1 MNVLEVI
8 RSYYHCRINY
18 WQCTVF
24 WRYIVGNFY

>member
-1 MNVLEVI
+1 MNVLEVF
-8 RSYYHCRINY
+8 YHFRLNY

>member
-1 MNVLEVI
+1 MNVLEG
-8 RSYYHCRINY
+8 YYHCRINY